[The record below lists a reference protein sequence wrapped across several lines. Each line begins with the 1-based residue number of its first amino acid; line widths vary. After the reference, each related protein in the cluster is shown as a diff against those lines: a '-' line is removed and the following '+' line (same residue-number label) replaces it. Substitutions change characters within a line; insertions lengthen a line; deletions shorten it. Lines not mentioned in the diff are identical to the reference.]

1 MDFIRQ
7 IILLCYTAIYNH
19 EIFKFTK
26 TILYGKKINVFILI
40 ILKYNHCSKS
50 NMHYFL
56 IAITILITIASSYNN
71 INVASWHKY
80 TQSLMMEVFHFVL
93 TVACMYER
101 TEVSTVSTKFQ
112 LLHILSTPLCVWG
125 GGVA

>member
-1 MDFIRQ
+1 
-7 IILLCYTAIYNH
+7 
-19 EIFKFTK
+19 
-26 TILYGKKINVFILI
+26 
-40 ILKYNHCSKS
+40 
-50 NMHYFL
+50 MHYFL

-101 TEVSTVSTKFQ
+101 TEVSTVSTK
-112 LLHILSTPLCVWG
+112 LIHILSTPLCVCVG